1 MAIHLLHIYRSP
13 NIGMF
18 VKGNDRFLLIPKG
31 LASTKASKLSSFLG
45 VEPIRASI
53 SGLRLI
59 GPLVAMNNK
68 GIMVSRLTEEEEVR
82 EIKSKTG
89 LPIERL
95 PTKYTSVGN
104 LLVVNDNGAIASEIL
119 PSQAIKAIEDVLDVS
134 VEKMDIADYY
144 QVGSMAVA
152 TNLGVVVHPSA
163 SEAEIDRI
171 REFLKV
177 DVEPSTVNSGVPYV
191 ASGIVANSKNAV
203 VGSLTNGPELLILSR
218 ILKV

>member
-1 MAIHLLHIYRSP
+1 
-13 NIGMF
+13 MF
-18 VKGNDRFLLIPKG
+18 VKGNDRFLLVPNG
-31 LASTKASKLSSFLG
+31 LAGTKVSKLSSFLG
-45 VEPIRASI
+45 VEPIRTSI

-89 LPIERL
+89 LPIEKL
-95 PTKYTSVGN
+95 PAKYTSVGN
-104 LLVVNDNGAIASEIL
+104 LLVVNDNGAIASETL
-119 PSQAIKAIEDVLDVS
+119 PSQAIETIEDVLDVS
-134 VEKMDIADYY
+134 VEKMSIADYY
-144 QVGSMAVA
+144 QVGAMAVA
-152 TNLGVVVHPSA
+152 TNLGVVVHPRA

-171 REFLKV
+171 RDFLKV

-203 VGSLTNGPELLILSR
+203 VGSLTSGPELLILSR

>member
-1 MAIHLLHIYRSP
+1 
-13 NIGMF
+13 MF

-31 LASTKASKLSSFLG
+31 LAGTKASKLSSFLS
-45 VEPIRASI
+45 VEPVRTSI

-68 GIMVSRLTEEEEVR
+68 GIMVSKLTEEEEVR
-82 EIKSKTG
+82 EIKSQTG

-104 LLVVNDNGAIASEIL
+104 LLVANDNGAIASEIL
-119 PSQAIKAIEDVLDVS
+119 SSQAIKAIEDVLDVS
-134 VEKMDIADYY
+134 VEKMGIADYY

-152 TNLGVVVHPSA
+152 TNLGVVVHPRA

-177 DVEPSTVNSGVPYV
+177 DVEPSTVNSG
-191 ASGIVANSKNAV
+191 
-203 VGSLTNGPELLILSR
+203 
-218 ILKV
+218 

>member
-1 MAIHLLHIYRSP
+1 
-13 NIGMF
+13 MF
-18 VKGNDRFLLIPKG
+18 VKGNDRFLLVPNG
-31 LASTKASKLSSFLG
+31 LAGTKVSKLSSFLG
-45 VEPIRASI
+45 VEPVRTSI

-95 PTKYTSVGN
+95 PAKYTSVGN
-104 LLVVNDNGAIASEIL
+104 LLVVNDNGAIASETL
-119 PSQAIKAIEDVLDVS
+119 PSQAIETIEDVLDVS
-134 VEKMDIADYY
+134 VEKMSIADYY
-144 QVGSMAVA
+144 QVGAMAVA
-152 TNLGVVVHPSA
+152 TNLGVVVHPRA

-171 REFLKV
+171 RDFLKV

-203 VGSLTNGPELLILSR
+203 VGSLTSGPELLILSR